1 MTVWTI
7 SAQPGTPG
15 EAAAREL
22 ATIAGVPLYDRE
34 GFAAMAEDLDIEV
47 PALDRIEER
56 FCGRHALGLALAS
69 GMGGAAP
76 VRELQLKQALPDLG
90 RRLMSE
96 VARGPCVIAVPAAFA
111 ALADHP
117 AALHARLRAPFDW
130 RVEAYRRE
138 HLVDRHRAEKEL
150 KHADHLQ
157 HAWVRML
164 YHVDAE
170 DDSRYAIVLDASRLS
185 PVRVAEALLGAGG
198 GVASLPAKTGSLG

>member
-1 MTVWTI
+1 
-7 SAQPGTPG
+7 
-15 EAAAREL
+15 
-22 ATIAGVPLYDRE
+22 VPLYDRE
-34 GFAAMAEDLDIEV
+34 VFAAMAETLEIEV
-47 PALDRIEER
+47 PALDRLEER
-56 FCGRHALGLALAS
+56 FCGRHALALALA
-69 GMGGAAP
+69 GGTGAAEP

-96 VARGPCVIAVPAAFA
+96 AAREPCVIAVPAAFA

-117 AALHARLRAPFDW
+117 GAVHARLRAPFDW
-130 RVEAYRRE
+130 RVEAYRLE

-170 DDSRYAIVLDASRLS
+170 DESRYAIAIDASRLT
-185 PVRVAEALLGAGG
+185 PARAAEVLLAAGG
-198 GVASLPAKTGSLG
+198 IVSRPAETGSLG